1 MRTTRI
7 TKQKIISRVRK
18 ETGMTIDM
26 FRQTQSWVMVYD
38 VPEKEIYETRTVYV
52 MWLNDMS
59 LEKWVSE
66 GRSFAQEMMEK
77 LT

>member
-1 MRTTRI
+1 MSRI

-26 FRQTQSWVMVYD
+26 FRQTHSWVMVYD
-38 VPEKEIYETRTVYV
+38 VPEQGVYETRTVYV

-59 LEKWVSE
+59 LEKWVAE
-66 GRSFAQEMMEK
+66 GCSFARELKEK